1 MKAKKII
8 AMLLAATLSVTAFTG
23 CAINKDAT
31 VATLDKED
39 IKLGLV
45 NFIIR
50 YQEAGYDDMYI
61 QYMGEGYWDKTV
73 TGSDTVLDTWKTNA
87 IEEVH
92 ELYTLKAHQSDY
104 DVKVSDDEKSEIADA
119 AKKFM
124 KDNSDDAIDEM
135 GATEDIIKEYL
146 ELRLIKSKMY
156 EAIIKDADSDVTD
169 EEANMSAYTVV
180 KLDYKGYYD
189 SNYQYQTYT
198 DDQSAQIKSQA
209 DAVIAALAEGK
220 TLEDAATAAGTSATT
235 GTYATYVDPAQADS
249 ADSSEDGT
257 ESVDDTEAT
266 ESTESSESKTNDSV
280 YTTNSLDQS
289 VVDALNSL
297 EEGQVSDLITT
308 DDSYYIVR
316 LDKRT
321 DEEATESNRK
331 TVKGNKEDK
340 YYNDIL
346 SGWQD
351 DESWSVKQSQLDKI
365 KIHNY
370 FTTTTQSTEDTES
383 TGTTDATES
392 TGTTDNTEDTEAVDG
407 TEN

>member
-8 AMLLAATLSVTAFTG
+8 AMLLAATLSMTAFTG

-31 VATLDKED
+31 VATLDNED

-61 QYMGEGYWDKTV
+61 QYMGEGYWDNTV
-73 TGSDTVLDTWKTNA
+73 TGTDTVLDTWKSNA

-92 ELYTLKAHQSDY
+92 ELYTLKAHESDY
-104 DVKVSDDEKSEIADA
+104 DVEITDDEKSEIADA
-119 AKKFM
+119 AKQFM

-156 EAIIKDADSDVTD
+156 AAIIKDADSDVTD
-169 EEANMSAYTVV
+169 EEANMSAYTAV

-189 SNYQYQTYT
+189 SSYQYQSYT
-198 DDQSAQIKSQA
+198 DDQAAQIKAQA
-209 DAVIAALAEGK
+209 DAIVDALAQGS
-220 TLEDAATAAGTSATT
+220 TLEDAASAAGASATT
-235 GTYATYVDPAQADS
+235 GTYATYVDPAQS
-249 ADSSEDGT
+249 DSSDSSTDGT
-257 ESVDDTEAT
+257 ESVDDTEST
-266 ESTESSESKTNDSV
+266 ESSSESKTNDSV
-280 YTTNSLDQS
+280 YTTNNLDQS
-289 VVDALNSL
+289 VVDALNFL
-297 EEGQVSDLITT
+297 EEGQVSELITT

-321 DEEATESNRK
+321 DEEATETNRK

-370 FTTTTQSTEDTES
+370 FTTTTQSTEDTEA
-383 TGTTDATES
+383 TDTTDGTES
-392 TGTTDNTEDTEAVDG
+392 TGTADNTENTEAVDG

>member
-8 AMLLAATLSVTAFTG
+8 AMLLAATLSMTAFTG

-73 TGSDTVLDTWKTNA
+73 TGNDTVLDTWKTNA

-104 DVKVSDDEKSEIADA
+104 DVKVTDDEKSEIADA

-156 EAIIKDADSDVTD
+156 DAIIKDADSDVTD

-189 SNYQYQTYT
+189 SNYQYQSYT
-198 DDQSAQIKSQA
+198 DDQAAQIKSQA
-209 DAVIAALAEGK
+209 DAVVAALAEGK

-249 ADSSEDGT
+249 SDSSTDGT
-257 ESVDDTEAT
+257 ESVEDT

-280 YTTNSLDQS
+280 YTTNNLDQS

-321 DEEATESNRK
+321 DEEATETNRK

-370 FTTTTQSTEDTES
+370 FTTTNTEGTEA
-383 TGTTDATES
+383 TGTSDATES
-392 TGTTDNTEDTEAVDG
+392 TGTVDNTENTEAVDG

>member
-8 AMLLAATLSVTAFTG
+8 AMLLAATLSMTAFTG

-73 TGSDTVLDTWKTNA
+73 TGNDTVLDTWKTNA

-104 DVKVSDDEKSEIADA
+104 DVKVTDDEKSEIADA

-156 EAIIKDADSDVTD
+156 DAIIKDADSDVTD

-189 SNYQYQTYT
+189 SNYQYQSYT
-198 DDQSAQIKSQA
+198 DDQAAQIKSQA
-209 DAVIAALAEGK
+209 DAVVAALAEGK

-249 ADSSEDGT
+249 SDSSTDGT
-257 ESVDDTEAT
+257 ESVEDT

-280 YTTNSLDQS
+280 YTTNNLDQS

-297 EEGQVSDLITT
+297 EEGQVSDIITT

-321 DEEATESNRK
+321 DEEATETNRK

-370 FTTTTQSTEDTES
+370 FTTTNTEGTEA
-383 TGTTDATES
+383 TGTSDATES
-392 TGTTDNTEDTEAVDG
+392 TGTVDNTENTEAVDG

>member
-8 AMLLAATLSVTAFTG
+8 ALLLAATLSMTAFTG

-31 VATLDKED
+31 VATLDDEN

-50 YQEAGYDDMYI
+50 YQEAGFDDMYI
-61 QYMGEGYWDKTV
+61 QYMGEGYWDNTV
-73 TGSDTVLDTWKTNA
+73 TGSDTVLDTWKSNVVET
-87 IEEVH
+87 VH
-92 ELYTLKAHQSDY
+92 EFYTLKAHMSDY
-104 DVKVSDDEKSEIADA
+104 DVEITDDEESKIEDA
-119 AKKFM
+119 AKQFM
-124 KDNSDDAIDEM
+124 KDNSDDTIDEM
-135 GATEDIIKEYL
+135 GATEDIVKEYL
-146 ELRLIKSKMY
+146 ELQLIRTKMY
-156 EAIIKDADSDVTD
+156 AAIIANDDSDVTD
-169 EEANMSAYTVV
+169 EEANMSSYTAV

-189 SNYQYQTYT
+189 SSYQYQSYT
-198 DDQSAQIKSQA
+198 DDEAEQIKSTA
-209 DAVIAALAEGK
+209 ETIAAAVAEG
-220 TLEDAATAAGTSATT
+220 TSLEDAATAAGTSATT
-235 GTYATYVDPAQADS
+235 GTYATYVDPSQEETPDDSTDDTES
-249 ADSSEDGT
+249 ADST
-257 ESVDDTEAT
+257 EDTED
-266 ESTESSESKTNDSV
+266 TESSESTTSDSV
-280 YTTNSLDQS
+280 YTTNTLDDS

-321 DEEATESNRK
+321 DEEATESNRE

-370 FTTTTQSTEDTES
+370 FTTSTESTEDTES
-383 TGTTDATES
+383 TGTTDTTES
-392 TGTTDNTEDTEAVDG
+392 TETTDNTENTEAVDG

>member
-8 AMLLAATLSVTAFTG
+8 AMLLAATLSMTAFTG

-31 VATLDKED
+31 VATLDNED

-61 QYMGEGYWDKTV
+61 QYMGEGYWDNTV
-73 TGSDTVLDTWKTNA
+73 TGTDTVLDTWKSNA

-92 ELYTLKAHQSDY
+92 ELYTLKAHESDC
-104 DVKVSDDEKSEIADA
+104 DVEITDDEKSEIADA
-119 AKKFM
+119 AKQFM

-156 EAIIKDADSDVTD
+156 AAIIKDADSDVTD
-169 EEANMSAYTVV
+169 EEANMSAYTAV

-189 SNYQYQTYT
+189 SSYQYQSYT
-198 DDQSAQIKSQA
+198 DDQAAQIKAQA
-209 DAVIAALAEGK
+209 DAIVDALAQGS
-220 TLEDAATAAGTSATT
+220 TLEDAASAAGASATT
-235 GTYATYVDPAQADS
+235 GTYATYVDPAQS
-249 ADSSEDGT
+249 DSSDSSTDGT
-257 ESVDDTEAT
+257 ESVDDTEST
-266 ESTESSESKTNDSV
+266 ESSSESKTNDSV
-280 YTTNSLDQS
+280 YTTNNLDQS

-297 EEGQVSDLITT
+297 EEGQVSELITT

-321 DEEATESNRK
+321 DEEATETNRK

-383 TGTTDATES
+383 TGTTDGTES
-392 TGTTDNTEDTEAVDG
+392 TGTADNTENTEAVDG